1 MAILNNLISGIFE
14 QIPDPYQ
21 SFAKFRISRNP
32 NLGRIELQYS
42 RDSGATWKVLVP
54 EPPTNPQEGLALT
67 ISSNGNTEWKAP
79 VVQSSIATASSS
91 STGGVSGYTYI
102 HMTLFG
108 SLTVNRLFGYY
119 VTPIDSLLKCYG
131 MQLDLQ
137 SPSLGG
143 NVSIVL
149 FNQTD
154 SYEVTEN
161 IVTVPAGLSNSQ
173 VLFSTPLSL
182 APNSAW
188 RLRVKTIGANAT
200 PGEYLSVR
208 LLIK

>member
-67 ISSNGNTEWKAP
+67 ISSNGNAEWKAP
-79 VVQSSIATASSS
+79 VFQSSVTPGSSMS
-91 STGGVSGYTYI
+91 LGSGGGYSYI
-102 HMTLFG
+102 DMSLYGALTL
-108 SLTVNRLFGYY
+108 NKLFGYY
-119 VTPIDSLLKCYG
+119 VTPIDTVVQCHG

-137 SPSLGG
+137 VPSTG
-143 NVSIVL
+143 NNISVVL

-154 SYEVTEN
+154 SYEVADR
-161 IVTVPAGLSNSQ
+161 IALLPAGSHNIQ
-173 VLFSTPLSL
+173 VLFSVPITLPSNTTWKLK
-182 APNSAW
+182 
-188 RLRVKTIGANAT
+188 VKSIGSND